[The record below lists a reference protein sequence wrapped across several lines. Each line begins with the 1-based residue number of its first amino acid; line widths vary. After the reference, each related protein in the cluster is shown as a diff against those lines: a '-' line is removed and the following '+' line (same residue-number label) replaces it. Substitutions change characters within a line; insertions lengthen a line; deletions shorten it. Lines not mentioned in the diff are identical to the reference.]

1 MVGPSWVGDMVMAQ
15 SLFIE
20 LKQHYPGLQI
30 DLLAPP
36 WSLELLQAMPQIT
49 AGHALPTAH
58 GEIGLKKRYRLA
70 RRLRSAGYDWAIV
83 LPNSWKSALVPWWAG
98 ISTRTGYRGEMRYGL
113 LNDMRLLDKRALG
126 KTVERFVALGRLPH
140 PQRVEHY
147 PMPKLLL
154 RPQQLQE
161 ACAKFAIE
169 PGDKLLALSAGA
181 EYGPAK
187 RWPEPHFAEVA
198 EEAISRG
205 WRVLLLGSAKD
216 AAVTHKISELVG
228 ENNCIDLAGKTTL
241 MEVVALL
248 QRSSAAVTND
258 SGLMH
263 IAAAV
268 DTRLIAI
275 YGSSDPAFT
284 PPLNPSAEILYRGL
298 ACSPCF
304 QRQCPLGHLD
314 CLAGIEPQQVIS
326 RLELQ

>member
-1 MVGPSWVGDMVMAQ
+1 MVMAQ

-36 WSLELLQAMPQIT
+36 WSLELLQAMPQIS
-49 AGHALPTAH
+49 AGHALETAH

-70 RRLRSAGYDWAIV
+70 RRLRSAAYDWAIV

-98 ISTRTGYRGEMRYGL
+98 IPNRTGYRGEMRYGL
-113 LNDMRLLDKRALG
+113 LNDLRLLDKQALG

-147 PMPKLLL
+147 PLPKLLL
-154 RPQQLQE
+154 QSQQLQQV
-161 ACAKFAIE
+161 CAKFAIE
-169 PGDKLLALSAGA
+169 PGDKLLALSPGA

-187 RWPEPHFAEVA
+187 RWPERHFAKVA
-198 EEAISRG
+198 EKALSSG
-205 WRVLLLGSAKD
+205 WRVLLLGSVKD
-216 AAVTHKISELVG
+216 TAVTRRISELAG
-228 ENNCIDLAGKTTL
+228 EKGCIDLAGRTTL
-241 MEVVALL
+241 VEVVALL
-248 QRSSAAVTND
+248 QRSTAAVSND

-284 PPLNPSAEILYRGL
+284 PPLNPCAKILYRRL

-326 RLELQ
+326 SLGLQ

>member
-1 MVGPSWVGDMVMAQ
+1 MVMAQ

-20 LKQHYPGLQI
+20 LKEHYPGLQI

-36 WSLELLQAMPQIT
+36 WSLELLQAMPQVN
-49 AGHALPTAH
+49 AGHVLDTAH
-58 GEIGLKKRYRLA
+58 GEIGLVKRYRLA
-70 RRLRSAGYDWAIV
+70 RRLRSAAYDWAIV

-98 ISTRTGYRGEMRYGL
+98 IPTRTGYRGEMRYGL

-147 PMPKLLL
+147 PLPKLLL
-154 RPQQLQE
+154 QPRQLQQ
-161 ACAKFAIE
+161 ACAKFAIA
-169 PGDKLLALSAGA
+169 PGDRLLALSPGA

-187 RWPEPHFAEVA
+187 RWPERHFAKGA
-198 EEAISRG
+198 EEALAAG
-205 WRVLLLGSAKD
+205 WRVLLLGSVKD
-216 AAVTHKISELVG
+216 AAVTRTITELVG
-228 ENNCIDLAGKTTL
+228 EKGCIDLAGKTTL
-241 MEVVALL
+241 VEVAALL
-248 QRSSAAVTND
+248 QRSSAAVSND

-284 PPLNPSAEILYRGL
+284 PPLNPSAKILYRGL

-314 CLAGIEPQQVIS
+314 CLAGIGPQQVIS
-326 RLELQ
+326 SLALQ